1 MKKEHLIILGV
12 AVVGAY
18 LYMRHKKN
26 KTANAASTAN
36 SSTVMA
42 EAESEEETLSE
53 ASGTP
58 TGGSCIDRYSTA
70 QCTTACTEL
79 YGGTLGSDRKCY
91 VNGRAVSGGIFGTTR
106 RAISRRN

>member
-12 AVVGAY
+12 AAVGVY

-26 KTANAASTAN
+26 KTANAAAAAAN
-36 SSTVMA
+36 A
-42 EAESEEETLSE
+42 AAAAESEEETLSE

-58 TGGSCIDRYSTA
+58 TGGSCIDRYTTA

-106 RAISRRN
+106 RAISSRN